1 MFDRLARMGRW
12 NSRRAGPDHPRLFD
26 DARDIPVPL
35 EPPSPRAR
43 EALAPYAAVLAAAD
57 ATTIEA
63 LGLRHA
69 GQRVII
75 GGERR
80 PADRLLGGDALLD
93 DGSAVLP
100 VRLAARAPQ
109 SLRAALAAR
118 FVLVSGVLRAHE
130 GSLALEPDEVVDLR
144 AVARDLGAR
153 R

>member
-1 MFDRLARMGRW
+1 MGRW
-12 NSRRAGPDHPRLFD
+12 NSRRAALDHPRLFD
-26 DARDIPVPL
+26 DARDIPVPI
-35 EPPSPRAR
+35 EPPRPRAR
-43 EALAPYAAVLAAAD
+43 EALAPYATLLAAAE
-57 ATTIEA
+57 AVAIEA
-63 LGLRHA
+63 LAPRHA
-69 GQRVII
+69 GQRVVI

-80 PADRLLGGDALLD
+80 PADPQLGGDALLD

-144 AVARDLGAR
+144 AVARDLGGR

>member
-1 MFDRLARMGRW
+1 MGRW

-35 EPPSPRAR
+35 VPPTPRAR
-43 EALAPYAAVLAAAD
+43 DALTPYAAVLAAAESVTID
-57 ATTIEA
+57 ALA
-63 LGLRHA
+63 LRHA

-80 PADRLLGGDALLD
+80 PADPLLGGDALLD

-144 AVARDLGAR
+144 AIARELGAR